1 MKHLITYINQLTNV
15 ERNRADQEHGPF
27 HSDHEGL
34 AILGEEIWESNI
46 EMSHLLHNADELR
59 QAVFTD
65 RNDDA
70 HNTALDIKKHATL
83 MAAEAIQVAAV
94 AQRFIDSQDARE
106 ALEGRD

>member
-34 AILGEEIWESNI
+34 AVLWEEIWEAND
-46 EMSHLLHNADELR
+46 EMHQIAKHMDELR
-59 QAVFTD
+59 QAVFID
-65 RNDDA
+65 SKDDA
-70 HNTALDIKKHATL
+70 HNAALDIKKRATL

-94 AQRFIDSQDARE
+94 AQRFIDSQAARE